1 MAHPVVSVSTQ
12 VSALSLSSLTVHG
25 CLLKLDR
32 PGEYKAS
39 LVDARFPKRSDAKAA
54 VCLQAMSEGIGDYI
68 RSIASAVDNKI
79 TPAMRSFSSSLVF
92 PALTSGLSKIDTDLR
107 PHFEYDKERDGW
119 HLSLP
124 HLLQTFSDCRHAA
137 LGATLLVRLSTLPT
151 SEQMRRYTVPS
162 DYRSKADAK
171 VAVICHAAE
180 QGVVEFVRFR
190 GGIPPGGYTSPY
202 TLRTYNPEASRKRK
216 QPEPV
221 EDGEQGRPVKKKR
234 KKGKRRAEPAP
245 SDGDGSRLTPVGPVP
260 PSSNQIHGI
269 SGPGDMGLSQSI
281 PRDGLCDPSQPGIGG
296 GGGSGAA
303 RPVVYGHGASYNAQ
317 MYASSY
323 PAVLDPRFA
332 GGGGLS
338 GRAYSA
344 QGAYGGGSYPVE
356 PLPPESEPSCSW
368 PGASLRALRRPA
380 GDAELEPGEV
390 VSSAES
396 EFSVGSSRNEDGE
409 VPANRN
415 SMGRDSI
422 EVENDAGR
430 SKDKGKGKETSPA
443 DTSTTGSRDG
453 PGTMATA
460 TASHVKKLIGA

>member
-1 MAHPVVSVSTQ
+1 MGHPVVSVSIQ
-12 VSALSLSSLTVHG
+12 GFALSLSSLTVHG

-32 PGEYKAS
+32 PGEYKAA

-79 TPAMRSFSSSLVF
+79 TPGMRSFSSSLVF
-92 PALTSGLSKIDTDLR
+92 PALTSGLSKIDTSLR

-119 HLSLP
+119 HLSLD
-124 HLLQTFSDCRHAA
+124 HLLQTFSDCQHAA

-202 TLRTYNPEASRKRK
+202 VLHTYNPEGSRKRK

-221 EDGEQGRPVKKKR
+221 GEAEQDRPVKKKR

-245 SDGDGSRLTPVGPVP
+245 PDGEGSCLTPVGQYPSIH
-260 PSSNQIHGI
+260 PSSDQIRGI

-281 PRDGLCDPSQPGIGG
+281 PRDGLCDPSQQGV

-303 RPVVYGHGASYNAQ
+303 RPVVYDHRAPYNAH
-317 MYASSY
+317 MYGSSY

-338 GRAYSA
+338 SRAYGVN
-344 QGAYGGGSYPVE
+344 GAYDGGSHSVE
-356 PLPPESEPSCSW
+356 ALPPESGPPCSW

-380 GDAELEPGEV
+380 EDAELEPGEV

-409 VPANRN
+409 VPANNNN
-415 SMGRDSI
+415 STGRGSI
-422 EVENDAGR
+422 DVEHDAGR
-430 SKDKGKGKETSPA
+430 SKGKGKGKETSPA
-443 DTSTTGSRDG
+443 NTSTTSSRDG
-453 PGTMATA
+453 PGPMT
-460 TASHVKKLIGA
+460 TASHVKKLTGA